1 MHVPNRYDKYSNMT
15 NIPSIRVGHFT
26 NNECAT
32 GCTVVICDKGAT
44 CGVDIRGSAPGT
56 RETALLA
63 PHCLVDKVNAILLTG
78 GSALGLAAADGV
90 MRYCQEQGY
99 GFGMGAKKI
108 PIVPAAVIYDFNVG
122 IGDYAPTAK
131 DGYEA
136 CLCARSAKIAQGNVG
151 AGTGALVGKVCG
163 VERAMRGGLG
173 SSSMQFPNSLIISAV
188 VVVNTYGDVRSYENN
203 RIIAGARSTEGGF
216 VDTIQYIMNGH
227 LPATHCRS
235 NTIIGV
241 VATNARFDKTDMTKI
256 AQMAQVGVSQV
267 ITPAHTMYDG
277 DTFFALA
284 TGDIKAEI
292 NFVGIVAAELVKKAI
307 QNAIFQSRARD
318 GIPAYSNYL
327 KRGMN
332 GN

>member
-1 MHVPNRYDKYSNMT
+1 MT
-15 NIPSIRVGHFT
+15 KIQGIRVGHFT

-44 CGVDIRGSAPGT
+44 CGVDIRGGAPGT

-90 MRYCQEQGY
+90 MKYCQEQDY
-99 GFGMGAKKI
+99 GFSIGAKKI

-122 IGDYAPTAK
+122 SQDYAPTAK
-131 DGYEA
+131 DGYQA
-136 CLCARSAKIAQGNVG
+136 CLCASNAEIVQGKVG

-163 VERAMRGGLG
+163 INRAMRGGVGAASL
-173 SSSMQFPNSLIISAV
+173 SFPNGLIVSV
-188 VVVNTYGDVRSYENN
+188 LVVVNTFGDVRNYEDN

-216 VDTIQYIMNGH
+216 VDTIQYIINGNQ
-227 LPATHCRS
+227 PTIQCQS
-235 NTIIGV
+235 NTLIGV
-241 VATNARFDKTDMTKI
+241 VATNARFNKADCSNI

-267 ITPAHTMYDG
+267 ITPAHTLYDG

-284 TGDIKAEI
+284 TGEIEADI
-292 NFVGIVAAELVKKAI
+292 NQVGIIGTELVKKAI
-307 QNAIFQSRARD
+307 FNAIVQSV
-318 GIPAYSNYL
+318 
-327 KRGMN
+327 
-332 GN
+332 

>member
-1 MHVPNRYDKYSNMT
+1 MW
-15 NIPSIRVGHFT
+15 G
-26 NNECAT
+26 
-32 GCTVVICDKGAT
+32 
-44 CGVDIRGSAPGT
+44 RGQ
-56 RETALLA
+56 
-63 PHCLVDKVNAILLTG
+63 V
-78 GSALGLAAADGV
+78 
-90 MRYCQEQGY
+90 Q
-99 GFGMGAKKI
+99 
-108 PIVPAAVIYDFNVG
+108 
-122 IGDYAPTAK
+122 
-131 DGYEA
+131 
-136 CLCARSAKIAQGNVG
+136 
-151 AGTGALVGKVCG
+151 LVGKVCG

-173 SSSMQFPNSLIISAV
+173 SSRMQFPNNLIISAV
-188 VVVNTYGDVRSYENN
+188 VIVNTYGDVRSYEDN

-216 VDTIQYIMNGH
+216 VDTIQYIMNGN

-256 AQMAQVGVSQV
+256 AQMAQVGVSHV

-307 QNAIFQSRARD
+307 QNAIFQSTARD
-318 GIPAYSNYL
+318 GIPAYSNCYQ
-327 KRGMN
+327 RGMN

>member
-1 MHVPNRYDKYSNMT
+1 MT
-15 NIPSIRVGHFT
+15 NIPSIRIGHFT

-44 CGVDIRGSAPGT
+44 CGVDIRGGAPGT

-78 GSALGLAAADGV
+78 GSALGLAATDGV
-90 MRYCQEQGY
+90 MKYCQEQGY
-99 GFGMGAKKI
+99 GFGMGTKKI

-122 IGDYAPTAK
+122 IGNYAPTAK

-136 CLCARSAKIAQGNVG
+136 CLCASTAKVVQGNVG

-163 VERAMRGGLG
+163 IDRAMRGGLG
-173 SSSMQFPNSLIISAV
+173 SASLSFPNSLIISV
-188 VVVNTYGDVRSYENN
+188 LVVVNTFGDVRSYEDN

-216 VDTIQYIMNGH
+216 VDTIKYIINDGF
-227 LPATHCRS
+227 PKTYCRS

-241 VATNARFDKTDMTKI
+241 VATNACFDKIDMTKI

-277 DTFFALA
+277 DTLFALA
-284 TGDIKAEI
+284 TGDIKAEV

-307 QNAIFQSRARD
+307 QNAIFQSTARD

-332 GN
+332 GK